1 VTKIGELIS
10 WILLSLLLIWV
21 LAMVFA
27 GSPCS
32 RVNRAAWPVVYSVGV
47 AQSLSKHWTDDKT
60 KLDLLIWKARTA
72 VAVQAFF
79 EKTVY
84 GENLKCNK

>member
-1 VTKIGELIS
+1 MTKIGELLS

-21 LAMVFA
+21 LGMVFA

-32 RVNRAAWPVVYSVGV
+32 RVNRSAWPVVYSMDLVQG
-47 AQSLSKHWTDDKT
+47 LSQHWTDDKT
-60 KLDLLIWKARTA
+60 KLDLLIWKARAA
-72 VAVQAFF
+72 VSVQSFF

-84 GENLKCNK
+84 GEELKCSK

>member
-32 RVNRAAWPVVYSVGV
+32 RVNRAVVYSVGV